1 MQHHDRGATGVAR
14 DLPVDCVKLGHLQH
28 PSGVR
33 LGGWVEHLPQGLRRL
48 PQDGS
53 LTMSP
58 SHSVTLK
65 NVLQVQ
71 GRVGQSHLQQT
82 GRASYSSWTGKAGH
96 SAQSKTGLVNA
107 AQAQVAAG
115 CSTPCQS
122 QHGRDKKHL
131 SSFHSRSFSGQIYL
145 RPKRRLMSAVF
156 LVYGAPKLSP
166 RKRRLYS
173 CSFNQNSKW
182 NILKFERDTSR
193 GNGFVN
199 FHLDNL

>member
-14 DLPVDCVKLGHLQH
+14 DLPVNCVKLGHLQH

-71 GRVGQSHLQQT
+71 GKVGQSHLQQT

-122 QHGRDKKHL
+122 QHGRDKKAL
-131 SSFHSRSFSGQIYL
+131 
-145 RPKRRLMSAVF
+145 VF
-156 LVYGAPKLSP
+156 LPPQVFLWPDLSAAKAPAHVRSVFGVRCAKAFPQETTTIFL
-166 RKRRLYS
+166 L
-173 CSFNQNSKW
+173 FQSKF
-182 NILKFERDTSR
+182 KMEHFEI
-193 GNGFVN
+193 
-199 FHLDNL
+199 